1 MLELMRKHAKNWLMK
16 FLLGMI
22 VIVFIFY
29 FGTQRGNEQT
39 ETVAIVDG
47 KEIALAQVQ
56 KEYSELVEFYRR
68 QYGNDLP
75 DELLKGLDLKQRALN
90 NLISQAILVEKADGL
105 GIAATGEE
113 VRSFIMAYPAFQRG
127 GAFDEALY
135 HRMLRVN
142 RTTPEVFEAEQQKML
157 SAFKLEQLIT
167 EAVKVSDE
175 EIFDFFRFQNEQIN
189 LNYLMFSPASYKSSI
204 SPSRKDLED
213 YLKDHGSEFRVPEQI
228 QIKALFFPWRD
239 YAAAAGISEAEI
251 ADYYERHSSNFA
263 KKGEKAPPI
272 SDVKPRIVQ
281 ELMQISGMAAAEEA
295 ARTAHDTIYQQENFD
310 AYATQNK
317 LKTVTTDFFTMD
329 GIPAPFNKLAGFPQM
344 VMDLQKGDLGKVLS
358 NEEGYVVI
366 QVASRK
372 PPYVP
377 QLKDIEQAVE
387 NRYTEM
393 EARNLCKKT
402 ADAMLSRLKKG
413 ESLNQI
419 ALANRMSVE
428 ETGFFKPGDAIP
440 KLGTNQQLSLALYQ
454 LSEGAPLPESTF
466 EVNGGFVI
474 VSFKERGKIDTADY
488 EAKKE
493 NFKKILLQAKRNET
507 FTTWLE
513 NTKALLIKEG
523 KLKFKKDIKEL

>member
-29 FGTQRGNEQT
+29 FGTRTGKEKS

-47 KEIALAQVQ
+47 KERG
-56 KEYSELVEFYRR
+56 EFYRR

-75 DELLKGLDLKQRALN
+75 EELLKGLDLKQRALN
-90 NLISQAILVEKADGL
+90 HLISQAILVEKADGL

-204 SPSRKDLED
+204 TPSRKELED
-213 YLKDHGSEFRVPEQI
+213 YLKDHGSEFRVSEQI

-239 YAAAAGISEAEI
+239 YAASSGISEAEI

-263 KKGEKAPPI
+263 KKGEKAPP
-272 SDVKPRIVQ
+272 
-281 ELMQISGMAAAEEA
+281 
-295 ARTAHDTIYQQENFD
+295 
-310 AYATQNK
+310 
-317 LKTVTTDFFTMD
+317 
-329 GIPAPFNKLAGFPQM
+329 
-344 VMDLQKGDLGKVLS
+344 
-358 NEEGYVVI
+358 
-366 QVASRK
+366 
-372 PPYVP
+372 
-377 QLKDIEQAVE
+377 
-387 NRYTEM
+387 
-393 EARNLCKKT
+393 
-402 ADAMLSRLKKG
+402 
-413 ESLNQI
+413 
-419 ALANRMSVE
+419 
-428 ETGFFKPGDAIP
+428 
-440 KLGTNQQLSLALYQ
+440 
-454 LSEGAPLPESTF
+454 
-466 EVNGGFVI
+466 
-474 VSFKERGKIDTADY
+474 
-488 EAKKE
+488 
-493 NFKKILLQAKRNET
+493 
-507 FTTWLE
+507 
-513 NTKALLIKEG
+513 
-523 KLKFKKDIKEL
+523 